1 MAVLDTGLAR
11 ELEAYGSFDFSACY
25 SCGNCTAICEL
36 SEDGAFFP
44 RNLIR
49 YGTLG
54 LKDQILSS
62 KELWL
67 CYGCG
72 ECSETCPREAE
83 PGDYVSALRR
93 FAIAHFEPTGL
104 TRLMFRNPVAFNLI
118 TLAIAVVLFF
128 FLMTMEPEQ
137 RVSIVKW
144 IILLNY
150 N

>member
-1 MAVLDTGLAR
+1 MAVLDTGWGL
-11 ELEAYGSFDFSACY
+11 
-25 SCGNCTAICEL
+25 
-36 SEDGAFFP
+36 FP
-44 RNLIR
+44 EKPDPVWN
-49 YGTLG
+49 TVG

-72 ECSETCPREAE
+72 KCSETCPREAE
-83 PGDYVSALRR
+83 SGDYVSALRR

-118 TLAIAVVLFF
+118 TLAIAMVLFF
-128 FLMTMEPEQ
+128 FLRTMEPEQ